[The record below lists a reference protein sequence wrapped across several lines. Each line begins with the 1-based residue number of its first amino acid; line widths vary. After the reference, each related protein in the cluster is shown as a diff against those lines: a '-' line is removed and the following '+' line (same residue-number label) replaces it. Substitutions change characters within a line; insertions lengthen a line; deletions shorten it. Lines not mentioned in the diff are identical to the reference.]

1 MIEFEEPE
9 KEYVFEGSN
18 IINNK
23 PKTRL
28 LVLLLTFFVII
39 GLFVKNEYNFNFFK
53 DNKRILNFICSDES
67 VFNYHDTKEAN
78 YERAKKA
85 LTNNTSLLKNEKE
98 FTGSGI
104 TFKKVSRTRVMRPV
118 IELTFSGETSFNVT
132 KEMCGFKIKSIYK

>member
-53 DNKRILNFICSDES
+53 DNKRILNFICSDERLFS
-67 VFNYHDTKEAN
+67 
-78 YERAKKA
+78 
-85 LTNNTSLLKNEKE
+85 
-98 FTGSGI
+98 
-104 TFKKVSRTRVMRPV
+104 SRDHQ
-118 IELTFSGETSFNVT
+118 LNLSN
-132 KEMCGFKIKSIYK
+132 